1 MSKSNDT
8 CLETLSIFIM
18 CILISLLLQHI
29 VGIVITIIVIIS
41 LFIII
46 RKIYWNSLIEEE
58 RNRRFK
64 RKNIYLILM
73 KPL

>member
-29 VGIVITIIVIIS
+29 VRIVITIIAIIS
-41 LFIII
+41 L
-46 RKIYWNSLIEEE
+46 IYWNSLTEEE
-58 RNRRFK
+58 INRRLK
-64 RKNIYLILM
+64 RKNIYLILI